1 MNVANHINIWSFFID
16 FKLSYYHNKKKKHH
30 LIPIKF
36 KRPLQVSFI
45 FIYRQL
51 YVQYSKGPEGSEL

>member
-1 MNVANHINIWSFFID
+1 MIL
-16 FKLSYYHNKKKKHH
+16 LSQKNH

-45 FIYRQL
+45 FIYRQV
-51 YVQYSKGPEGSEL
+51 YVQYSEGPEGSEL